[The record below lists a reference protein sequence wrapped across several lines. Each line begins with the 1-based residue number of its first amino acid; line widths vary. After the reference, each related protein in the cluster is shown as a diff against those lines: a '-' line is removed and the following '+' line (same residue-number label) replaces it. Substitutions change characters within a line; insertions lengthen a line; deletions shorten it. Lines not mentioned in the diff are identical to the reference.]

1 MQGDALIDVQDMKTY
16 FYTDEGV
23 GRAVDGVSFS
33 IAKGEVLGIVGES
46 GCGKSV
52 TSLSIMR
59 LVPSPPGRTVG
70 GKILFEGQDLLVKSE
85 AEMRKI
91 RGNQI
96 AMIFQ
101 EPMTSLNPVFTV
113 GNQLTEAILLHMKIS
128 KREARDRAVE
138 MLEKVG
144 IPGALQRIDDYPHE
158 FSGGMRQRAMIA
170 MALSCDPAMIIADE
184 PTTALDVTIQAQ
196 ILELMNQLREELGT
210 TIMLITHS
218 LPVVAETCH
227 RVVVMYAG
235 RVVETASVCELF
247 EIPHHPYT
255 VGLMGSLPRLGVKVD
270 KLSTIEGVV
279 PSPFQFPKGC
289 RFKNRCSECWEK
301 CEEPPPLYDIG
312 DGHLV
317 RCWLYENGPEPT
329 RPGGLKEF
337 GKRMSERLVVP
348 EDHPEPSQDATADAA
363 DAEEEVAVEAA
374 AEAVADAAEDGK
386 KEEE

>member
-1 MQGDALIDVQDMKTY
+1 MGYSQTNNQLVGEALIDVQEMQTY
-16 FYTDEGV
+16 FFTDEGV
-23 GRAVDGVSFS
+23 GRAVDGVSFQ
-33 IAKGEVLGIVGES
+33 IGRGEVLGIVGES

-70 GKILFEGQDLLVKSE
+70 GQILFEGEDLLTRSD
-85 AEMRKI
+85 AEMRRI
-91 RGNQI
+91 RGNRI

-113 GNQLTEAILLHMKIS
+113 GNQLKEAILLHMALS
-128 KREARDRAVE
+128 PAEAEDRAVE

-144 IPGALQRIDDYPHE
+144 IPGARDRIDDYPHQ

-235 RVVETASVCELF
+235 RVVESASVIEIF
-247 EIPHHPYT
+247 ENAKHPYT
-255 VGLMGSLPRLGVKVD
+255 VGLLGSLPRLGTKVET
-270 KLSTIEGVV
+270 LSTIEGVV
-279 PSPFQFPKGC
+279 PSPFHFPDGC
-289 RFKNRCSECWEK
+289 RFKNRCNQAWEK
-301 CEEPPPLYDIG
+301 CDEPPPLFDVG
-312 DGHLV
+312 AGHQV
-317 RCWLYENGPEPT
+317 RCWLYENGSEAS
-329 RPGGLKEF
+329 RPGPKGEK
-337 GKRMSERLVVP
+337 LVLE
-348 EDHPEPSQDATADAA
+348 EDEAPGA
-363 DAEEEVAVEAA
+363 EAA
-374 AEAVADAAEDGK
+374 AGPEDAAGAGEGDGADPAAAAAGAG
-386 KEEE
+386 EEE